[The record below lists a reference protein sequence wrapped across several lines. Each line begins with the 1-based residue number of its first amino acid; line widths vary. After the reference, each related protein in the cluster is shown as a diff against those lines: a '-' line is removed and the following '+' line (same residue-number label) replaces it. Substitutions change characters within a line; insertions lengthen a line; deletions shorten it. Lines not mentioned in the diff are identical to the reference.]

1 VSRGGRGAIRRASL
15 RDLDQLT
22 ALWRAINAH
31 HSHLDPLFTERS
43 EAAAEARELL
53 RAQLADED
61 AAFFVCEREGEL
73 VGFCGARIDRAP
85 PILVEVER
93 AQVTDLYVVE
103 TLRRRG
109 IARALVAA
117 ALEWVRARRVARVEV
132 RVVSGNREGQAF
144 WRALGFEDL
153 LDVLHRRL

>member
-1 VSRGGRGAIRRASL
+1 VTSGGRGPVRRASL

-53 RAQLADED
+53 RAQLADAD
-61 AAFFVCEREGEL
+61 MAFFVCERHGEL
-73 VGFCGARIDRAP
+73 VGFCAVRIDRAP

-93 AQVTDLYVVE
+93 AQITDLYVVE

-109 IARALVAA
+109 IARALVDA
-117 ALEWVRARRVARVEV
+117 ALDWVRARRVARVEV
-132 RVVSGNREGQAF
+132 RVASGNREGQAF
-144 WRALGFEDL
+144 WRALGFADL
-153 LDVLHRRL
+153 LDVLHLRL

>member
-1 VSRGGRGAIRRASL
+1 VSPGDRGAIRRASL

-43 EAAAEARELL
+43 EAAAEARELV
-53 RAQLADED
+53 RAQLADD
-61 AAFFVCEREGEL
+61 DMAFFVCERAGEL
-73 VGFCGARIDRAP
+73 VGFCAARIDRAP

-93 AQVTDLYVVE
+93 AQITDLYVVE

-117 ALEWVRARRVARVEV
+117 ALDWVRARRVARIEV

-144 WRALGFEDL
+144 WRSLGFVDL